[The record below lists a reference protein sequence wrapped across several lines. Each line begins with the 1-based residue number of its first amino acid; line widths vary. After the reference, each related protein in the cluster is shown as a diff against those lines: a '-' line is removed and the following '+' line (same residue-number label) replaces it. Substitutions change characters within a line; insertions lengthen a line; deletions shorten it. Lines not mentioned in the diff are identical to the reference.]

1 MNSGAVG
8 RAPPQIEDR
17 MTNTDESRVAAG
29 YDAVYTG
36 LPDSPTFRRIWRT
49 HSLGSDYPEGFEHI
63 SFLTLSEMRSMA
75 ATLALGPGSTLVDLG
90 CGMGGPGLW
99 IASQA
104 RAHLVGIDL
113 SDVALDHARDRA
125 RALVPPVEATFAQG
139 SFSHTGLEAA
149 SADGAMSV
157 DALQYAPDKR
167 AALDEVA
174 RVLRPGARFAFVCF
188 ELEPERIAGLPVLGT
203 DPVSDYA
210 PLLAEAGFETESYE
224 TTAGWRER
232 VTATYQALIEA
243 RPALAEEMG
252 DAASVALL
260 GEVALTL
267 QLQPYRRRVMVC
279 ATRR

>member
-1 MNSGAVG
+1 
-8 RAPPQIEDR
+8 
-17 MTNTDESRVAAG
+17 MTNMDEGRVAAG

-36 LPDSPTFRRIWRT
+36 LPDSPTFRQIWRT
-49 HSLGSDYPEGFEHI
+49 YSLGSDYPEGFEHI
-63 SFLTLSEMRSMA
+63 SFLTLPEMRSMA
-75 ATLALGPGSTLVDLG
+75 AALALGPGSTLVDLG

-99 IASQA
+99 IASES

-113 SDVALDHARDRA
+113 SDVALEHARARA
-125 RALVPPVEATFAQG
+125 RALVPSAVATFARG
-139 SFSHTGLEAA
+139 SFSHTGLDAA

-157 DALQYAPDKR
+157 DALQYAPDKQ
-167 AALDEVA
+167 AALNEAA

-210 PLLAEAGFETESYE
+210 PLLAQAGFEIESYE

-232 VTATYQALIEA
+232 VTATYQALVEA

-252 DAASVALL
+252 DAASSALL
-260 GEVALTL
+260 GEVSLTL

-279 ATRR
+279 ARRR